1 MSWIL
6 SLYYQPTLKRYQYLA
21 YLNKKRYWI
30 LPLLFILFIS
40 YPLYFYIT
48 TSIQKED
55 EQQKITQTEMQLT
68 QQHHLLQSLT
78 QFQNN
83 ALKQD
88 KNMLNL
94 NQQITKIIERQQL
107 TIEEMQW
114 YWGEEK
120 SLFLHLQQNTH
131 RILQGL
137 SLLNQLESFKFQ
149 EIILSKQHHR
159 LIQLNT
165 TLMISP

>member
-40 YPLYFYIT
+40 YPFYFYIT
-48 TSIQKED
+48 TSTQKRD
-55 EQQKITQTEMQLT
+55 EQQKITQAEMQLT
-68 QQHHLLQSLT
+68 QQYHLLQSVT
-78 QFQNN
+78 QFKNN

-94 NQQITKIIERQQL
+94 NQQITEIIDKQQL
-107 TIEEMQW
+107 IIEEMQW

>member
-6 SLYYQPTLKRYQYLA
+6 SLYYQPTLKRYQYLS

-40 YPLYFYIT
+40 YPFYFYIT
-48 TSIQKED
+48 TSNQKRD
-55 EQQKITQTEMQLT
+55 EQQKITQAEMQLT
-68 QQHHLLQSLT
+68 QQYHLLQSVT
-78 QFQNN
+78 QFKNN

-94 NQQITKIIERQQL
+94 NQQITEIIEKQQL
-107 TIEEMQW
+107 AIEEMQW

>member
-40 YPLYFYIT
+40 YPFYSYIM
-48 TSIQKED
+48 TSTQKRD
-55 EQQKITQTEMQLT
+55 EQQKITQAEMHLT

-78 QFQNN
+78 QFKNN

-94 NQQITKIIERQQL
+94 NQQITEIIEKQQL
-107 TIEEMQW
+107 AIEEMQW

>member
-1 MSWIL
+1 MTST
-6 SLYYQPTLKRYQYLA
+6 QKR
-21 YLNKKRYWI
+21 
-30 LPLLFILFIS
+30 
-40 YPLYFYIT
+40 
-48 TSIQKED
+48 D
-55 EQQKITQTEMQLT
+55 EQQKITQAEMHLT

-78 QFQNN
+78 QFKNN

-94 NQQITKIIERQQL
+94 NQQITEIIEKQQL
-107 TIEEMQW
+107 AIEEMQW